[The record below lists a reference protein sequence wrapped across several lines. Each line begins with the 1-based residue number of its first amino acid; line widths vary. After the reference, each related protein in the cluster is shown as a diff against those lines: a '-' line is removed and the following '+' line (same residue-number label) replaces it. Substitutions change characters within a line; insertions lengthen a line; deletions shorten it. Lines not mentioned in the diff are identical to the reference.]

1 VTDFVVDP
9 PDDLLYLAWGVIA
22 NAPGAWD
29 DDTEWRRAA
38 IRWRDQWHATLDDGS
53 DDDAD

>member
-1 VTDFVVDP
+1 MTDFVVDP

-38 IRWRDQWHATLDDGS
+38 MRWRDQWHATLDDGS